1 MGVPTKNIIP
11 LNLYRS
17 IDDMILYNFDRYLA
31 TQDLNWFRIDYT
43 GRETKIESEE
53 LKKAEETILEEY
65 FLDIEDKTFEN
76 KLNKWFKI
84 SELEK
89 AYNVLSSLISVMYNG
104 FDDSDEEHK
113 LRIQYIMLL
122 NKGYGSVRF
131 KMPLLNQPCDDRI
144 ELDKA
149 FTQLQGIKTRVSLLR
164 DELKEDGKK
173 SKSDLY
179 KELRQVATAL
189 GQPIVSDPRVI
200 TVKQWNADCK
210 LVREISKN
218 N

>member
-1 MGVPTKNIIP
+1 MH
-11 LNLYRS
+11 
-17 IDDMILYNFDRYLA
+17 
-31 TQDLNWFRIDYT
+31 
-43 GRETKIESEE
+43 
-53 LKKAEETILEEY
+53 
-65 FLDIEDKTFEN
+65 
-76 KLNKWFKI
+76 
-84 SELEK
+84 
-89 AYNVLSSLISVMYNG
+89 SLILVMYNG
-104 FDDSDEEHK
+104 FNDTEEEQK

-131 KMPLLNQPCDDRI
+131 NMPLLNQPCDDRI

-149 FTQLQGIKTRVSLLR
+149 FTQLQGIKTRISLLR

-189 GQPIVSDPRVI
+189 GQPIVSNPRVI
-200 TVKQWNADCK
+200 TVRQWNADCK
-210 LVREISKN
+210 LVREIAKN